1 MESFHEAT
9 LLTSTRAEPSA
20 RKHGVTASGYSR
32 ALSGGETDLSPRR
45 LRWRRKEWQKLL
57 VNVAQCG
64 VMFEEGFIDL
74 GQSLQDGRIRREF
87 FALLDKCAN
96 YIYAHGDRSIAP
108 EDVCHLKRAVFRECP
123 RAIANVSL

>member
-1 MESFHEAT
+1 
-9 LLTSTRAEPSA
+9 
-20 RKHGVTASGYSR
+20 
-32 ALSGGETDLSPRR
+32 LSPRR
-45 LRWRRKEWQKLL
+45 FWRRREQRQKFL
-57 VNVAQCG
+57 VNVAKCG

-74 GQSLQDGRIRREF
+74 GQSLQDGGIHREF

-108 EDVCHLKRAVFRECP
+108 EDVCHLKRAVFRERL